1 MLGAFYLRLV
11 GTPADI
17 YQYLEPLY
25 NDYRKI
31 RLRLTQGMIRFKK
44 LLVCYH
50 GIVFYHGCRKGA
62 GERPRHC
69 TYVGRHSVDYIC
81 QPSFDWMKCR
91 LVGWTT
97 VELDGMRF
105 VGWATV

>member
-31 RLRLTQGMIRFKK
+31 RLRLTQGERRGRIVGSREKK
-44 LLVCYH
+44 
-50 GIVFYHGCRKGA
+50 K
-62 GERPRHC
+62 
-69 TYVGRHSVDYIC
+69 
-81 QPSFDWMKCR
+81 K
-91 LVGWTT
+91 
-97 VELDGMRF
+97 
-105 VGWATV
+105 

>member
-31 RLRLTQGMIRFKK
+31 RLRLTQGERDTQTPAQRDKYMRVIGQVPGYNSGVDHPSVVHRVVAPRPGFRKDAK
-44 LLVCYH
+44 EGNDAVIFFLNICRRLL
-50 GIVFYHGCRKGA
+50 
-62 GERPRHC
+62 
-69 TYVGRHSVDYIC
+69 
-81 QPSFDWMKCR
+81 
-91 LVGWTT
+91 
-97 VELDGMRF
+97 
-105 VGWATV
+105 